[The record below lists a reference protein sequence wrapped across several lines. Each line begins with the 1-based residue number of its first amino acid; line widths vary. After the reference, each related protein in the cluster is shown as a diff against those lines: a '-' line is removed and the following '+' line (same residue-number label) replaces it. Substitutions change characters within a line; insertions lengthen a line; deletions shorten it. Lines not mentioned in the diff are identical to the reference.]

1 MTIEIFVILTVVA
14 LTVLFT
20 LLNVYFSLRKSRIHK
35 EHAQREWDAFLAETE
50 YLFKETK

>member
-1 MTIEIFVILTVVA
+1 MTIEIFVTLIVTALIIL
-14 LTVLFT
+14 LI

-35 EHAQREWDAFLAETE
+35 ENTQREWDAFLAETE